1 MAKSDFRFH
10 QVFRVRNAEV
20 DSQAIV
26 FFGNY
31 LVYFDTAHT
40 EYLRAQSLNYL
51 DYVERHGAD
60 MHTVRFE
67 TDYHAPARFDDLI
80 EVYVRTA
87 YIGRSS
93 MRVLFEVYR
102 SGEDELITT
111 AQGVF
116 VNADSTTMKSTPFPD
131 DLVQIIT
138 EWEVTP
144 VERP

>member
-20 DSQAIV
+20 DAQAIV

-31 LVYFDTAHT
+31 LTYFDTAHM
-40 EYLRAQSLNYL
+40 EYLRAQLFNYH
-51 DYVERHGAD
+51 DYIERYNAD
-60 MHTVRFE
+60 IHTARFE
-67 TDYHAPARFDDLI
+67 TDYYAPARFDDLI

-93 MRVLFEVYR
+93 MRVLFEIYR
-102 SGEDELITT
+102 SGEDELLTA
-111 AQGVF
+111 AQGIF
-116 VNADSTTMKSTPFPD
+116 VNADRANMKSTPFPEG
-131 DLVQIIT
+131 LVQMIT
-138 EWEVTP
+138 EWEVIP